1 MFSPAGKHLFTPEP
15 APWAP
20 REWRAVEVD
29 TSQPARFSRE
39 KTDKLECFGQKEVRK
54 KRHRKKKNIT
64 FCEFCEFQF
73 NQPKRPVFFFELGFK
88 FLESEMVPVPPE
100 CAPEVVIVY
109 SLGKISRFYQSSL
122 WGFPKIMVP
131 QNGWWKSWKTLL
143 KWMIWGYHYF
153 LETPLSILSCLSDLR
168 RVTGGFI
175 CGNVSLHM
183 LVGDWAYWQ

>member
-20 REWRAVEVD
+20 REWRAVAVD

-54 KRHRKKKNIT
+54 KRHRKKNIT
-64 FCEFCEFQF
+64 FVNFVNF
-73 NQPKRPVFFFELGFK
+73 NSTNQKGCFFFWTGIQISRIRNGPRSPWIYTWSGHCLQ
-88 FLESEMVPVPPE
+88 PR
-100 CAPEVVIVY
+100 
-109 SLGKISRFYQSSL
+109 KISRLYQSS
-122 WGFPKIMVP
+122 
-131 QNGWWKSWKTLL
+131 
-143 KWMIWGYHYF
+143 
-153 LETPLSILSCLSDLR
+153 LSILSCLSDLR